1 MRVRREA
8 GGGMVFEPPRFYA
21 ELLRAPLAEPGGR
34 AGLCL
39 GGLIAVS
46 QLAHTAGFLFE
57 ALSGP

>member
-1 MRVRREA
+1 
-8 GGGMVFEPPRFYA
+8 MVFEPPQFYA